1 MQPATKPD
9 PGLIFD
15 AVLARKK
22 FVPHPNK
29 ISSVL
34 FYVAAIIIHDCFHT
48 SHDEFAI
55 SETSSYLDL
64 APLYGST
71 AEQQEAMRTM
81 NDGKI
86 KADCFSDKRPLGF
99 PPGVGMMLIMFNR
112 FHNNVATNLAKI
124 DEGGR
129 FSMARAGQGG
139 YKGMKSIHGEPL
151 TDPTLRYDE
160 ALFQTARLVTTGL
173 YVNIVLQDYVRTIL
187 GLNRVESLWNLDP
200 RANPGKAM
208 FGGKKIPQATGNQ
221 SSAEFNLVYRWH
233 SCVSERD
240 AEWTT
245 EALKEFGGGEVLSG
259 GKLLEALGK
268 WNAKLSADPQER
280 AFDDLKRKADGSF
293 KDEDLLNIWSDSVED
308 VAGAFGA
315 GHVPPI
321 LKSVEVLGMMQARAW
336 NLASLNE
343 FRDYFK
349 LQPHKTFESINPDPH
364 IAQQLERLYGH
375 PDNVE
380 IYPGIIVESA
390 KKPMDPGS
398 GLCANFTTSRAILS
412 DAVALV
418 RGDRF
423 HTIDYTPMNLT
434 NWGFQACSYDQ
445 NINFGGVL
453 YKLVLNAF
461 PQLPKNSIY
470 AHYPLVNPS
479 ANKEILQGFKRDT
492 LYSFDRP
499 VANPAVDSLQRS
511 IAFAGQT
518 TKPKAQQMSFAE
530 AVMTVP
536 NWQDI
541 TTKFYQSTLTK
552 AWKEKQYDL
561 AGHQQIDIVADVL
574 NAAHISFITSVL
586 GLQLN
591 PKKQDEKHETLLSVF
606 GHLFDH
612 TCSTNPTQPHGLS
625 SAVRD
630 WITWLA
636 DSVESAFHHAPAD
649 SKQGELGR
657 AAFAKMAEKDIQ
669 AKDAAYHDILPTAAL
684 LMTMLSRWSAQTV
697 EFILPEKPATGPATN
712 GTAANGAATNG
723 TTSKQQISNIAAS
736 TFAAELTS
744 HTNETKLA
752 AGIAKIVNK
761 EVKGLLKGLKD
772 LQRTPG
778 PQGRIKLVR
787 DEATGDVRYLNTE
800 ESLYVM
806 YPGSMKIRWRA

>member
-1 MQPATKPD
+1 MRPATKPD
-9 PGLIFD
+9 PGLVFD
-15 AVLARKK
+15 AVLARKE

-71 AEQQEAMRTM
+71 AKQQEAMRTM
-81 NDGKI
+81 KDGKI
-86 KADCFSDKRPLGF
+86 KVDCFSDKRPLGF
-99 PPGVGMMLIMFNR
+99 PPGVGMLLIMFNR
-112 FHNNVATNLAKI
+112 FHNDVAGNLAKI

-129 FSMARAGQGG
+129 FSMARAGRGG
-139 YKGMKSIHGEPL
+139 YKGIKSVHGEPL
-151 TDPTLRYDE
+151 TDPDLRYDE

-187 GLNRVESLWNLDP
+187 GLNRVETLWNLDP
-200 RANPGKAM
+200 RADPGKAI
-208 FGGKKIPQATGNQ
+208 FGGKNIPQATGNQ

-240 AEWTT
+240 AKWT
-245 EALKEFGGGEVLSG
+245 EAALKQFGGGQVLDG
-259 GKLLEALGK
+259 GKLLQALSD
-268 WNAKLSADPQER
+268 WNDSLSSDPHAR
-280 AFDDLKRKADGSF
+280 PFDNLKRKTDGTY

-321 LKSVEVLGMMQARAW
+321 LKSVEVLGMMQARSW

-364 IAQQLERLYGH
+364 IVQQLERLYGH

-390 KKPMDPGS
+390 KKPMSPGS
-398 GLCANFTTSRAILS
+398 GLCASFTTSRAILS

-434 NWGFQACSYDQ
+434 NWGFQTCSYDQ

-461 PQLPKNSIY
+461 PQLPKTSIY
-470 AHYPLVNPS
+470 AHYPLVIPS
-479 ANKEILQGFKRDT
+479 ANREILQGMKRDT
-492 LYSFDRP
+492 LYNFDRP
-499 VANPAVDSLQRS
+499 VANAALNSIQRS
-511 IAFAGQT
+511 IAFAGPAKT
-518 TKPKAQQMSFAE
+518 PKAKPMSFAE
-530 AVMTVP
+530 AVMAIP

-541 TTKFYQSTLTK
+541 TTQFYHATISE
-552 AWKEKQYDL
+552 AWKEKQYTL
-561 AGHQQIDIVADVL
+561 AGYQQIDIVADVL
-574 NAAHISFITSVL
+574 NAVYVSFITSVL
-586 GLQLN
+586 GLPLT

-630 WITWLA
+630 WTTWLA
-636 DSVESAFHHAPAD
+636 DSVESAFHHGP
-649 SKQGELGR
+649 SETKQDELGR
-657 AAFAKMAEKDIQ
+657 AAFAKMAEQDIH
-669 AKDAAYHDILPTAAL
+669 AKDAAYDDILPTAAL

-697 EFILPEKPATGPATN
+697 EFMLPEKVAGGATPSSAATN
-712 GTAANGAATNG
+712 GTA
-723 TTSKQQISNIAAS
+723 SKQQISNIAAS

-752 AGIAKIVNK
+752 AGIANIVNT
-761 EVKGLLKGLKD
+761 EVEGLLKGLKC
-772 LQRTPG
+772 LERTPG

-787 DEATGDVRYLNTE
+787 DEATGDVRYLNAE
-800 ESLYVM
+800 ESRYVM
-806 YPGSMKIRWRA
+806 YPGSMRVRWKA